1 MNRIHEKKI
10 NLYIRSIKYVS
21 FLKVVFIKNKF
32 IQRNIVRIFLYVIYI
47 KNRKREWRE
56 GEGEGNIKKR
66 KRYEELIIK
75 NKNKIIDT
83 GYRVALPGITSL
95 YKEVVALQELVE
107 TYSKQS
113 KLKRAL
119 GGVSFHVYYHKI

>member
-1 MNRIHEKKI
+1 M
-10 NLYIRSIKYVS
+10 
-21 FLKVVFIKNKF
+21 
-32 IQRNIVRIFLYVIYI
+32 RIFLYVIYI

-83 GYRVALPGITSL
+83 GYRVALPG